1 MRFVLL
7 TYNPP
12 GGREI
17 WAAMTEAERQAEE
30 DEYVRLA
37 EAMRKGKAYIA
48 ANELEPF
55 SSARTVRVRRGERM
69 VSDGPAVQGEE
80 FLTGYFLIEVESFD
94 AALEW
99 AAKVPNAR
107 NGSVEVRQVD
117 QGDLARRMANA
128 GVETSE

>member
-1 MRFVLL
+1 MRYVLL

-17 WAAMTEAERQAEE
+17 WAAMTEAERRAEE

-37 EAMRKGKAYIA
+37 KAMRKSKAYIA

-55 SSARTVRVRRGERM
+55 SSARTVRVRNGERM

-80 FLTGYFLIEVESFD
+80 YLTGYFLIEVGSFE

-117 QGDLARRMANA
+117 QGDLARRMPAA

>member
-1 MRFVLL
+1 MQYLLL

-12 GGREI
+12 GDREL
-17 WAAMTEAERQAEE
+17 WAAMTEAERRAEE

-37 EAMRKGKAYIA
+37 EALRKSKAYVA
-48 ANELEPF
+48 ADELEPF
-55 SSARTVRVRRGERM
+55 WTARTVRVRNGTPT
-69 VSDGPAVQGEE
+69 VSDGPAVQAEE
-80 FLTGYFLIEVESFD
+80 FLTGYFLIEAESFE

-117 QGDLARRMANA
+117 QGDLARRMAA
-128 GVETSE
+128 EA